1 MIYSKQDENGKRYI
15 PSRCNVP
22 KGIIKN
28 YNNIINGKNGYD
40 KPIDSNMKRYK
51 EIRKF
56 TTGKRGDYTAG
67 YFSDY
72 YNIKICHRLIVAYLS
87 RQK

>member
-1 MIYSKQDENGKRYI
+1 MKMR
-15 PSRCNVP
+15 
-22 KGIIKN
+22 KGIYLEGVMYQKALLRIITLSSMEKN
-28 YNNIINGKNGYD
+28 VYD